1 MNKTELTALAERF
14 LDAWNSQDVERV
26 VGCYTEDVQYRDPNT
41 KGTVEG
47 AEAMRHYLRK
57 LFASWT
63 MHWTFREG
71 FPFAGEEGAAVLWHA
86 SIRKANGG
94 QAVEVDGMDLILLR
108 GDRIARNDVYF
119 DRTALQSLLQ
129 S

>member
-1 MNKTELTALAERF
+1 MNQNELVTFAQRF
-14 LDAWNSQDVERV
+14 LSAWNSQDVERV
-26 VGCYTEDVQYRDPNT
+26 VGCYTEDIRYRDPNT
-41 KGTVEG
+41 KGAVKG

-71 FPFAGEEGAAVLWHA
+71 LPFADEEGAVVLWHA
-86 SIRKANGG
+86 SIRKADGG

>member
-1 MNKTELTALAERF
+1 MNQNELVTFAQRF
-14 LDAWNSQDVERV
+14 LSAWNSQDVERV
-26 VGCYTEDVQYRDPNT
+26 VGCYTEDIRYRDPNT
-41 KGTVEG
+41 KGAVKG

-71 FPFAGEEGAAVLWHA
+71 FPFADEEGAAVLWHA
-86 SIRKANGG
+86 SIRKSDSG